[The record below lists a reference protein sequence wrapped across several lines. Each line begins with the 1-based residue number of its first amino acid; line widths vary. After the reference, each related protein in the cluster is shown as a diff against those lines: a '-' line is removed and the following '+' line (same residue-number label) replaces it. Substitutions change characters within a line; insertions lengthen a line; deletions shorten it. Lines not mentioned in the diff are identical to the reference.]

1 MWYRANIAEAP
12 NDDTEDQ
19 LAEWTIRDHLYLV
32 NPKITTKTNSEIP
45 DNQLVTLINYDVSN
59 VDNLYLPL
67 AMEANDVWV
76 VPQKTGEGPNAE
88 PEWLGPRVGSRYL
101 RLDRRH
107 QHDQLLADHAPG
119 IHRRTTT
126 SSSGE
131 YFGSKKQAGPFITSP
146 TPPTTRTRPSRSRP
160 APTSLRKARSR
171 TVPSSYG
178 NATMAE

>member
-1 MWYRANIAEAP
+1 MWYRADIAEAP

-19 LAEWTIRDHLYLV
+19 LAEWTIRDHGYLV
-32 NPKITTKTNSEIP
+32 NPQITAKTNREIP

-76 VPQKTGEGPNAE
+76 VPQKSGTGPNPNRTGWGPGSDPDVYGWTGAINTIDFLAE
-88 PEWLGPRVGSRYL
+88 PQSGNSP
-101 RLDRRH
+101 
-107 QHDQLLADHAPG
+107 P
-119 IHRRTTT
+119 TTT
-126 SSSGE
+126 NSSG
-131 YFGSKKQAGPFITSP
+131 SISAAKAGPFTTSP

-171 TVPSSYG
+171 RSRP
-178 NATMAE
+178 ATATGVAE